1 MSKTSQIVLLIISI
15 FLISCTKE
23 KYSGKY
29 DLGENTI
36 KLLPTSDSTSYI
48 NIDSSKVQLIVT
60 ENYKYYQ
67 IDIWDTDDGGLGTVN
82 YTGDFETRF
91 IKYESEFI
99 HVFCELFV
107 DKHGE
112 LHQDILSLIYEN
124 RLSGENYKVAI
135 EIPADYCLEMG
146 YQSNLQFADSIT
158 INKHLL
164 YDVYF
169 VELNTVKFY
178 LQEGKGLVTVDV
190 EL

>member
-23 KYSGKY
+23 KYGGKY

-36 KLLPTSDSTSYI
+36 KLLPTSDSTSFI

-112 LHQDILSLIYEN
+112 LHQDILSL
-124 RLSGENYKVAI
+124 
-135 EIPADYCLEMG
+135 EI
-146 YQSNLQFADSIT
+146 IT
-158 INKHLL
+158 I
-164 YDVYF
+164 
-169 VELNTVKFY
+169 ES
-178 LQEGKGLVTVDV
+178 
-190 EL
+190 